1 MATAPLTAQKPP
13 TSLFIGDTRYE
24 ILRPGIPVVGKT
36 AGKTALYAIN
46 FTIDDLSIVG
56 TPNDSGDP
64 KNAYTFRYVVH
75 CIGAATQSIASD
87 ELLYDVIENTKYL
100 NGGELPSV
108 PAGNRVLQTLPCG
121 KAVWIPVIPDIVAP
135 NNKKGRKPSFK
146 GGKGGR
152 AGGINSRK
160 QPPFLLGAETIG
172 LPDDNTALTF
182 IGAADPKSCEA
193 SKELP
198 KTYGVWQK
206 VKVIAPGVDASVF
219 HHEMQGGDQ
228 EANGFDEEGEELDE
242 ERADD
247 VSSDDDSGGLFGD
260 EDDEMLAAL
269 AKPASKKRN
278 RAPTATAKN
287 AKQKQSAGAGG
298 DTKPMMAFIEMVYS
312 LPPGKIPEFVRQMA
326 KGFLSN

>member
-1 MATAPLTAQKPP
+1 M
-13 TSLFIGDTRYE
+13 
-24 ILRPGIPVVGKT
+24 VGKT
-36 AGKTALYAIN
+36 AVKTALHAIN

-75 CIGAATQSIASD
+75 CIGAATQSLASD

-135 NNKKGRKPSFK
+135 NNKKGRKPSLK
-146 GGKGGR
+146 G
-152 AGGINSRK
+152 GGINGRK
-160 QPPFLLGAETIG
+160 QPSFLLGTETIG
-172 LPDDNTALTF
+172 VPDDNTALTF

-193 SKELP
+193 SNQLP
-198 KTYGVWQK
+198 NTYGAWQK

-219 HHEMQGGDQ
+219 HHEMKGGDR
-228 EANGFDEEGEELDE
+228 EANGFDEEGEEHEE
-242 ERADD
+242 EREDD
-247 VSSDDDSGGLFGD
+247 GSSDDSGGLFGD

-269 AKPASKKRN
+269 AKPAPKKRN

-287 AKQKQSAGAGG
+287 AKQKKSAGAGG
-298 DTKPMMAFIEMVYS
+298 VGDTKPMLAFIEMVYS

-326 KGFLSN
+326 KGLLSN